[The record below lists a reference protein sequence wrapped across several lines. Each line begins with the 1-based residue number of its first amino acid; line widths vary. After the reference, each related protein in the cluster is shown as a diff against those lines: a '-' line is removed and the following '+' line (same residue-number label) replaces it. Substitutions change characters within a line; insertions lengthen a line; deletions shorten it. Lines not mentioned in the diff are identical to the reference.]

1 VDSIGLFA
9 GIGGFEPGMEH
20 IGTKPILFS
29 EIEPS
34 AQNVLKNWKPAVPI
48 EHDVR
53 DMVSLPRA
61 RILCAGF
68 SCQDLSQAGHK
79 AGITGPKSSLIQH
92 VFRLLRDRPIDYLVI
107 ENVPFML
114 DLQDG
119 TGIQAV
125 TSGLEELRYRW
136 SYRVVDS
143 RFLGTS
149 QRRRRVFLVAC
160 LDDDPRRILL
170 ADNAPMPAPVRADE
184 VDASA
189 EAIGFYWTEG
199 RGGLGLAVNGT
210 PPLKA
215 GSTIGIPS
223 PPAILLPNGTLG
235 TPDIR
240 DAERLQGLPEDWTEP
255 GGGFSKNG
263 RWRLVGN
270 AVTLNVAR
278 WIGERIVDPGSYDA
292 SSDEPVYSTGRYP
305 RAAWN
310 MGNGVFAADKVTENP
325 LDIPMPRIGAFLRH
339 PLQPLSARA
348 TAGFLKRARSGSL
361 RFPKH
366 FLERVQA
373 HLDAM
378 NGPSL
383 FAT

>member
-1 VDSIGLFA
+1 MDSIGLFA
-9 GIGGFEPGMEH
+9 GIGGFELGLESA
-20 IGTKPILFS
+20 GANPILFS

-34 AQNVLKNWKPAVPI
+34 AQNVLKHWKPAVPI

-53 DMVSLPRA
+53 DMVSLPIA
-61 RILCAGF
+61 DCLAAGF
-68 SCQDLSQAGHK
+68 PCQNLSPSGDK
-79 AGITGPKSSLIQH
+79 AGISGAKSSLVQH
-92 VFRLLRDRPIDYLVI
+92 VFRLLRDRRIEWVLL
-107 ENVPFML
+107 ENVPYAL
-114 DLQDG
+114 ELHGG
-119 TGIQAV
+119 TGIKAV
-125 TSGLEELRYRW
+125 TEGLESLGYKW
-136 SYRVVDS
+136 AYRVVNS
-143 RFLGTS
+143 EWFGVP
-149 QRRRRVFLVAC
+149 QRRRRIFILASQSH
-160 LDDDPRRILL
+160 DPRHVLL
-170 ADNAPMPAPVRADE
+170 ADNAHVRPQPRADE
-184 VDASA
+184 ICATTTD
-189 EAIGFYWTEG
+189 IGFYWTEG
-199 RGGLGLAVNGT
+199 KGGLGLGVNSI

-223 PPAILLPNGTLG
+223 PPAILLANGTLG

-240 DAERLQGLPEDWTEP
+240 DAERLQGLPENWTAP
-255 GGGFSKNG
+255 GSGFAKNG
-263 RWRLVGN
+263 RWRLTGN
-270 AVTLNVAR
+270 AVTLGVVR
-278 WIGERIVDPGSYDA
+278 WIGERMVRPGRYNPFQ
-292 SSDEPVYSTGRYP
+292 DEPIYTADRWP

-310 MGNGVFAADKVTENP
+310 MGNGVFASNVSENP
-325 LDIPMPRIGAFLRH
+325 LDIPMPRIGDFLRH